1 MAKNATSEYLSSE
14 LVIRLAEEFGKI
26 VTEEFSEE
34 GTIPA
39 IKIITSACALLLSNH
54 AIHLPPSD
62 RALMLGDL
70 VREIVEKYELDEEL
84 QREDLEFLQTTRAD
98 HIPPSDRASMIAAL
112 RKSLRM
118 R

>member
-34 GTIPA
+34 GTIAA
-39 IKIITSACALLLSNH
+39 IKIVISACASLLATY
-54 AIHLPPSD
+54 AIHIPPAD
-62 RALMLGDL
+62 RASMLRNL
-70 VREIVEKYELDEEL
+70 RREIVEKYERGEEM
-84 QREDLEFLQTTRAD
+84 QREDLEYLQTRAD
-98 HIPPSDRASMIAAL
+98 HIPPVDRASMIAAI
-112 RKSLRM
+112 RRSLRM

>member
-1 MAKNATSEYLSSE
+1 
-14 LVIRLAEEFGKI
+14 
-26 VTEEFSEE
+26 
-34 GTIPA
+34 
-39 IKIITSACALLLSNH
+39 
-54 AIHLPPSD
+54 
-62 RALMLGDL
+62 LGDL